1 MYRIKGRIQHYAWG
15 GKTFLPSLLSIN
27 NDENLPFGEYWLGT
41 HASGPSLVQLS
52 ENASTSLSALIQ
64 SEKKRY
70 LGNKVNTQF
79 RGLPFLFK
87 ILDVHDML
95 SIQVHPSKAS
105 AEIGFEKENQLGIP
119 LTAPNR
125 NYKDQN
131 HKPEVMVALSE
142 FWLLHGFA
150 HDIEKRVNE
159 FDILSLFKEDFI
171 QGGIKG
177 LYKKIME
184 LPVETVDDILEPL
197 SANIIDLYHADKLEK
212 SSPDFWAARAMET
225 FKQEDGHFDRGIFSI
240 YLFNILRLEPGQAI
254 FQGAG
259 MPHAYLEG
267 QNIELMSNSDNVLRA
282 GLTPKYVDIP
292 ELLSN
297 TAFVPTIPAI
307 MKGELGI
314 PGQVYKCP
322 VNDFILYADCIYA
335 GEEREIPFEAPGI
348 LLVLDGSAS
357 WSTVHASLETA
368 GLDSL
373 FISAGEELKVKA
385 NSKTSFFI
393 ATVPSTPN
401 P

>member
-322 VNDFILYADCIYA
+322 VNDFILYADCIHA